1 MKHQQDTGA
10 TRREPWPR
18 KLVAAVCAVALALL
32 SVPLGVFHTP
42 EIARA
47 ESYTV
52 PADAQAS
59 GTSSSCSWYITSASD
74 ASNPGQLF
82 IYPTDGTSGTLSNFY
97 SESAVPWY
105 SNAANIQSVLV
116 ASGVKTSYAFSFAF
130 LDCSNAT
137 TIDLTNLDTGKATDL
152 EALFKNCSSLTSIPG
167 LESLDVADVTD
178 FSSLFLNCKSLPSAD
193 LSGWDLSSATDI
205 DYLFDTCNAIQ
216 SIKLPSTVAPNIT
229 SASQA
234 FNNCKQITSLDVSC
248 LENGR
253 LQYISGMFQS
263 CQKLVDLTGYEDLVT
278 SSTTRMTGVFSA
290 CNSLTSLDLSNWDTQ
305 NATNFFGLFANCKSL
320 TSLVGLDQWNTS
332 NVTSLLGT
340 FQDVSKMTTIPGI
353 TNWDVSNVSSFYQ
366 TFTDCTALTSLD
378 LSGWNT
384 VSGTTFDY
392 MFGECENLQV
402 LDISG
407 FDTSAATNLSGMFT
421 LNNRLQQVTLGSN
434 FTFNGSGSTRLTN
447 LPTPDPTYI
456 TGATGKW
463 QAVGAGTVSEPAGT
477 VYLPAEVPNNVAETY
492 VIEKEAPLAIPTLA
506 KMDTWYTQGGTSITK
521 DSITTINIVNEYTPT
536 GDETASWDASS
547 ALDGSVMAYV
557 SADGTT
563 LTIAGNGYGK
573 IFANQNSRN
582 AFKDFTAVTAINGA
596 TLLDTSNATDMGY
609 MFRSDEKLVTL
620 DVSNWDTSSCTN
632 MSDMFYWCK
641 AVTQLDVSG
650 WQTGNV
656 VYMDDLFGACESVTT
671 LDVGTWDVSS
681 CKNMN
686 RLFYGCSKISTL
698 DVSSWETG
706 ACTNMAY
713 LFAYCYSLENFD
725 VSNWDVSKVT
735 TMDHMFSGT
744 SSTAINMDNWD
755 TSSCENY
762 EFMFWNCGE
771 LQELNVNHFSFDAGT
786 TYSLEATFACC
797 DSLTALNLS
806 NWTSP
811 KIVNLD
817 NTFQGC
823 TNLAS
828 LTVNGWDTSNVT
840 DFTCCFYK
848 CENLKVLDLSGWD
861 TQSATSATKMFDEC
875 VHLRQVTLD
884 GDFSFNGSTATRL
897 CNLPTPDPTY
907 IPGANGKWQAVGT
920 GTVIAPAGT
929 IYDPADVPNNVAET
943 YVMPLVGVDIDV
955 PIRVT
960 LALDANG
967 DFCTPTATDNKIINH
982 TVVGAKV
989 VSAVAAAQSGF
1000 QLVQAGD
1007 VGSSTQANA
1016 FGGTI
1021 TAGSGAASDLSS
1033 ISTTGSNWTMAAGS
1047 VTDGSNQIALQL
1059 TGGIRNTGSGL
1070 LAAAT
1075 HVFGITYT
1083 FDLDI

>member
-32 SVPLGVFHTP
+32 SVPLGAFHAP

-105 SNAANIQSVLV
+105 SNAANIQSVFV

-463 QAVGAGTVSEPAGT
+463 QAVGTGTVSEPAGT

-492 VIEKEAPLAIPTLA
+492 VIEREAPLAIPTLA
-506 KMDTWYTQGGTSITK
+506 KMDTWYTPGGTTIEKS
-521 DSITTINIVNEYTPT
+521 SFTTINIVDEYAPT
-536 GDETASWDASS
+536 GSELDYWDASA
-547 ALDGSVMAYV
+547 ALDSSVMAYV

-563 LTIAGNGYGK
+563 LTIAGNGYGC
-573 IFANQNSRN
+573 IYTNRDSSY
-582 AFKDFTAVTAINGA
+582 AFEGFSAVTAING
-596 TLLDTSNATDMGY
+596 TEILNTSNTRRMDC
-609 MFRSDEKLVTL
+609 MFSECNVLQSLNL
-620 DVSNWDTSSCTN
+620 D
-632 MSDMFYWCK
+632 
-641 AVTQLDVSG
+641 
-650 WQTGNV
+650 
-656 VYMDDLFGACESVTT
+656 
-671 LDVGTWDVSS
+671 
-681 CKNMN
+681 
-686 RLFYGCSKISTL
+686 
-698 DVSSWETG
+698 
-706 ACTNMAY
+706 
-713 LFAYCYSLENFD
+713 
-725 VSNWDVSKVT
+725 NWDVSKVY
-735 TMDHMFSGT
+735 MFNLFAEHCYALVSLGP
-744 SSTAINMDNWD
+744 NNLRNWD
-755 TSSCENY
+755 TGAVEQFANAFDSCSSLAAIDVSQWDMSSCQVTNY
-762 EFMFWNCGE
+762 MFHDCSS
-771 LQELNVNHFSFDAGT
+771 LT
-786 TYSLEATFACC
+786 TLDVSQWVLTSIDKMAYTFAGCTSLQAPDVSNWNTATATDFSGLFSEC
-797 DSLTALNLS
+797 TFSSIDVSGLDLDSCTDIDSMFYKCTNLQTIDGINTFDTSKVKLMLYTFGVCTSLTELDLS
-806 NWTSP
+806 NWSTPALTSAADIFYRCEFL
-811 KIVNLD
+811 KQLD
-817 NTFQGC
+817 ISGF
-823 TNLAS
+823 
-828 LTVNGWDTSNVT
+828 DTSNAEVG
-840 DFTCCFYK
+840 
-848 CENLKVLDLSGWD
+848 S
-861 TQSATSATKMFDEC
+861 MFKNC
-875 VHLRQVTLD
+875 YRLQQVTL
-884 GDFSFNGSTATRL
+884 GDKFTFNGKYSTRKT
-897 CNLPTPDPTY
+897 NLPTPDPVY

-929 IYDPADVPNNVAET
+929 IYDPADVPKNVAET

-967 DFCTPTATDNKIINH
+967 DFCTPTAADNKIINH